1 MFKSMY
7 ELYARAKAGDE
18 EAKKDINEIKDCLKS
33 MDDDRVA
40 NCIILMKEKIP
51 GLGNQVA
58 ILIKKY
64 VVNQDRSLE
73 NLSTEEVELIEFLRA
88 HLKY

>member
-1 MFKSMY
+1 MLKY
-7 ELYARAKAGDE
+7 LKELNDRANAGDE
-18 EAKKDINEIKDCLKS
+18 EAKKDMHEIMECLSS

-51 GLGNQVA
+51 VLENQVA

-64 VVNQDRSLE
+64 VVNQDRGLE
-73 NLSTEEVELIEFLRA
+73 KLSKEEVELIEFLRM
-88 HLKY
+88 HLKD

>member
-1 MFKSMY
+1 MK
-7 ELYARAKAGDE
+7 ELHDRAKAGDK
-18 EAKKDINEIKDCLKS
+18 EAKKDMHEIMECLKS

-51 GLGNQVA
+51 GLQNQMA

-64 VVNQDRSLE
+64 VVNQDRGLGM
-73 NLSTEEVELIEFLRA
+73 LSPEEVELIEFLRA
-88 HLKY
+88 HLKD